1 MDKTDQNVTD
11 GSALELNRTE
21 RTVETVLRVASMA
34 LSIANLVIMIKNS
47 ISNDFG
53 SLSYSTLGAF
63 KCTLSLSLSRK
74 YLVTANGVCATYS
87 LLSVIFLIAIPCP
100 ISKLRLWTLFL
111 LDQVV
116 TYAVLAAGA
125 VSAETL
131 YLAYKGNL
139 NITWSSACDY
149 YGIFCHKALVSV
161 ILTFLVSVL
170 YMSLSF
176 ISSYRLFSR
185 FEAKQ

>member
-1 MDKTDQNVTD
+1 MDRTDQNVID
-11 GSALELNRTE
+11 GSALELNPTE

-34 LSIANLVIMIKNS
+34 LSIASLVIMFKNS

-63 KCTLSLSLSRK
+63 K
-74 YLVTANGVCATYS
+74 YLVTANGLCATYS
-87 LLSVIFLIAIPCP
+87 LLSAIFVIIIQCP

-116 TYAVLAAGA
+116 TYAVLAAGT
-125 VSAETL
+125 VSAEML

-149 YGIFCHKALVSV
+149 YGVFCHKALVSA
-161 ILTFLVSVL
+161 ILTFLVCIL
-170 YMSLSF
+170 YVSLSF
-176 ISSYRLFSR
+176 ISSYRIFSR
-185 FEAKQ
+185 YEAPKQ

>member
-63 KCTLSLSLSRK
+63 K

>member
-1 MDKTDQNVTD
+1 MTLALFLTQL
-11 GSALELNRTE
+11 LELSS
-21 RTVETVLRVASMA
+21 AHS
-34 LSIANLVIMIKNS
+34 
-47 ISNDFG
+47 F
-53 SLSYSTLGAF
+53 
-63 KCTLSLSLSRK
+63 TLSLESNQLLNLNLLLLFSYFR
-74 YLVTANGVCATYS
+74 YLVTANGVCAAYS
-87 LLSVIFLIAIPCP
+87 VLSAIFVIAIPCP
-100 ISKLRLWTLFL
+100 IRKPRLWTLFL

-125 VSAETL
+125 VSAETV

-170 YMSLSF
+170 YVSLSF

-185 FEAKQ
+185 FEAPKH